1 MTPPL
6 AQVALGWTAIDTWIV
21 LTGMACGVACA
32 LVGCF
37 LLLRKLSMMGDAISH
52 AVLPG
57 LVLGFLLTG
66 TRDPWPML
74 IGAVVVGVL
83 TAYLTELVRSS
94 GQVEE
99 GASMGV
105 VFTTLFALGLVLVV
119 RYADRIDLDPSCVL
133 FGLLE
138 TVPLDTVV
146 VAGVELPRALAVL
159 GGVLL
164 LNAAVVVLLFKELK
178 LSSFDPATATALGI
192 PARAMHYLL
201 MTLTALTTVAS
212 FEAVGSILV
221 VAMLVVPAATA
232 LLLTRRLVTMLVVAS
247 VCGAMS
253 AALGHV
259 AAVVLPAVAQ
269 VPATSTT
276 GMMAVCAGLLLVGAL
291 LLSPKEGL
299 VVVAV
304 RRWKLRLAEAEDDL
318 LATMYRDEEAPDRAV
333 RLDPLARRPL
343 LKWWAGRS
351 LRASGDTRPGVG
363 GGADRLTEAGRDRA
377 RRLVRA
383 HRLWETFLVGKVN
396 VRPDHT
402 HRTAERLE
410 HVTDERLREKLA
422 EAAPVPDPTSDP
434 QGRQIPPE
442 R

>member
-1 MTPPL
+1 MSMATLALWADWTPL
-6 AQVALGWTAIDTWIV
+6 DTWVV
-21 LTGMACGVACA
+21 LTGAVCGMACA

-57 LVLGFLLTG
+57 LVLGFLLAG
-66 TRDPWPML
+66 TREVWPML
-74 IGAVVVGVL
+74 LGAVAVGVL

-105 VFTTLFALGLVLVV
+105 VFTTLFALGIVLVV

-146 VAGVELPRALAVL
+146 VAGVELPRAFVLLA
-159 GGVLL
+159 GVLL
-164 LNAAVVVLLFKELK
+164 ANVLVVVALYKELK
-178 LSSFDPATATALGI
+178 LSSFDPALASSLGI

-221 VAMLVVPAATA
+221 VAMLIVPAATA
-232 LLLTRRLVTMLVVAS
+232 LLLTRRLGTML
-247 VCGAMS
+247 C
-253 AALGHV
+253 V
-259 AAVVLPAVAQ
+259 AAGCGSVSAVVGHLTAVAWPAISGL
-269 VPATSTT
+269 PATSTT
-276 GMMAVCAGLLLVGAL
+276 GMMAVSAGVLLLGAV

-299 VVVAV
+299 LVVAV
-304 RRWKLRLAEAEDDL
+304 RRWKLRLAEAQDDL
-318 LATMYRDEEAPDRAV
+318 LATLYRDEEAPDRPV
-333 RLDPLARRPL
+333 RLDPLAGRPL
-343 LKWWAGRS
+343 LRWWAGRS
-351 LRASGDTRPGVG
+351 LRAAGDTRPGVG
-363 GGADRLTEAGRDRA
+363 GGSDCLTEAGRDRA

-383 HRLWETFLVGKVN
+383 HRLWESFLAGNVN

-402 HRTAERLE
+402 HGTAERLE

-422 EAAPVPDPTSDP
+422 ESASSSDP